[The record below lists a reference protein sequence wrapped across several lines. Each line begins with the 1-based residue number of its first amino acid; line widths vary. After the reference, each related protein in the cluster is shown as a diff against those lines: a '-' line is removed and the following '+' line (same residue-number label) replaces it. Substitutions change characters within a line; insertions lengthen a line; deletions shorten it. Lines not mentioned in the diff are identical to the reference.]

1 MKKVVYK
8 TLESFFKKIIHLSLM
23 VSFEDFCSSRRV
35 LYHAK
40 KLLWKSMSR
49 SFLRQKFFT
58 RNFYRSKN
66 VKFIIIIFYMFCIS
80 LELYRIIVNKYYF
93 MLINKIFYYLL
104 YKLCGNIYINFIYN
118 LAFIDFL
125 DLLLKNIV
133 IISDKINKNSLQF
146 SF

>member
-1 MKKVVYK
+1 
-8 TLESFFKKIIHLSLM
+8 
-23 VSFEDFCSSRRV
+23 
-35 LYHAK
+35 
-40 KLLWKSMSR
+40 
-49 SFLRQKFFT
+49 
-58 RNFYRSKN
+58 
-66 VKFIIIIFYMFCIS
+66 MFCIS

-118 LAFIDFL
+118 LAFIDFF